1 MSNQK
6 FNIGDTV
13 EIVDWGEGYDSYEE
27 WMKKNASDYLGN
39 FKKHAQ
45 VANGTK
51 GEIVAS
57 GLHSA
62 YSERYLY
69 LVKVCNNVFIMG
81 EEGLKPITTV
91 AKTYTYKQALK
102 KAIDGY
108 KMEPIGNFFKPYYL
122 EFVDKDF
129 KLFNIDSFIPLFKN
143 FDESM
148 LFQVYLETPKFPIG
162 QPVLSPSNDIGVIRK
177 ITHRK
182 SDVIYWVQFNQNNDN
197 LKQFKQA
204 ELKEA

>member
-27 WMKKNASDYLGN
+27 WMKKNASGYLEN
-39 FKKHAQ
+39 FKKYAQ

-62 YSERYLY
+62 CSEIYLY
-69 LVKVCNNVFIMG
+69 LVKVDNNVFIMG
-81 EEGLKPITTV
+81 ECGLKLITPV

-108 KMEPIGNFFKPYYL
+108 KMEPISPILKPYCL
-122 EFVDKDF
+122 EF
-129 KLFNIDSFIPLFKN
+129 FNNEFRVWNIYRVNELHETLN
-143 FDESM
+143 GCE
-148 LFQVYLETPKFPIG
+148 FQVYLETPKFPIG

-197 LKQFKQA
+197 LKQFKQV
-204 ELKEA
+204 ELKEV

>member
-13 EIVDWGEGYDSYEE
+13 EIVDWGRGYDSYEE
-27 WMKKNASDYLGN
+27 WVKKNASGYLEN
-39 FKKHAQ
+39 FKKYAQ
-45 VANGTK
+45 VANGAE

-62 YSERYLY
+62 CYERYLY
-69 LVKVCNNVFIMG
+69 LVKVESSVFIMG
-81 EEGLKPITTV
+81 EDGLKLITPV

-108 KMEPIGNFFKPYYL
+108 KMEPIGPFIKPYYL
-122 EFVDKDF
+122 EFANNKFQMWDVCAPGSI
-129 KLFNIDSFIPLFKN
+129 NIIIKSR
-143 FDESM
+143 E
-148 LFQVYLETPKFPIG
+148 FQVYLETPKFPIG

-182 SDVIYWVQFNQNNDN
+182 SDVIYWVQFNQNNDS

-204 ELKEA
+204 ELKEV